1 MISDLTILIQ
11 GRCEAEQLQLW
22 IDNYSDWNVI
32 VSTWDDYNLNLNFPN
47 NWNIIKSEYPI
58 RFCDMQNIDLQLV
71 STLNG
76 LKEVQTDYVIKVRG
90 DEFFS
95 NLHLVYNKMKEV
107 HPKVLVSSLFFR
119 PLGLY
124 LYHISDHFICSTTEN
139 VKLMFEKTYDLLTNH
154 VRFNNAPESHF
165 GFSFICGKENWDLY
179 RTDKY
184 HLVNDDMMRKWYSIF
199 DVNELKPY
207 IATESNVSGRIYYR
221 DNYGYGSHNILEL

>member
-95 NLHLVYNKMKEV
+95 NLHLVYNKMTM
-107 HPKVLVSSLFFR
+107 
-119 PLGLY
+119 Y
-124 LYHISDHFICSTTEN
+124 
-139 VKLMFEKTYDLLTNH
+139 
-154 VRFNNAPESHF
+154 
-165 GFSFICGKENWDLY
+165 
-179 RTDKY
+179 
-184 HLVNDDMMRKWYSIF
+184 
-199 DVNELKPY
+199 
-207 IATESNVSGRIYYR
+207 
-221 DNYGYGSHNILEL
+221 